1 MHDPFF
7 SEQTSSSHC
16 ERIAVSN
23 LEGRPPT
30 LPPALKI
37 KGNTDRDAAGAE
49 LPAEDAG
56 QGARRAGGQPEPQP
70 PQRADDGV
78 AEGAPSPR
86 RQGDGD
92 QRSSPNEGKI
102 LFIRRAGGGAVT
114 SGIRPCVYAGQEDT
128 AADRRVFCLSPSLA
142 FDLLAER
149 MRRRHVLVVQ
159 HIGQRG
165 GVGGD
170 QKKAA
175 THTNSTPR
183 ERGTD
188 ERRQDHN
195 IH

>member
-1 MHDPFF
+1 MHDLVF
-7 SEQTSSSHC
+7 SEQTPSSHY
-16 ERIAVSN
+16 ETIAVSN
-23 LEGRPPT
+23 LEGHPPT

-102 LFIRRAGGGAVT
+102 LFISRAGGEWYTALCLCGA
-114 SGIRPCVYAGQEDT
+114 
-128 AADRRVFCLSPSLA
+128 
-142 FDLLAER
+142 
-149 MRRRHVLVVQ
+149 
-159 HIGQRG
+159 G
-165 GVGGD
+165 GYC
-170 QKKAA
+170 
-175 THTNSTPR
+175 
-183 ERGTD
+183 
-188 ERRQDHN
+188 RRQTCFLSVPDSCVPLFR
-195 IH
+195 